1 MAILAWAICPS
12 PSISNFSGGT
22 VDVSK
27 WLSKRL
33 CQVTIR
39 CKPILSH
46 VSEGTYLIVH
56 KAKIRA
62 PPHMPTSIAI
72 CRRGTRPTYIM
83 RNTLPH
89 NNTAVERFS
98 VMISMQVIPVTHSMY
113 LKSFWICLFFLLHF
127 RQDECNSYDCCHF
140 CYFRRLELNKSQIYP
155 AFCSISQSSYYKHGN
170 Q

>member
-1 MAILAWAICPS
+1 MKGNRAVHYCLGLFLECYLLLWLYWHGQSVPS

-98 VMISMQVIPVTHSMY
+98 VMISMQVIPVTHS
-113 LKSFWICLFFLLHF
+113 I
-127 RQDECNSYDCCHF
+127 
-140 CYFRRLELNKSQIYP
+140 
-155 AFCSISQSSYYKHGN
+155 SI
-170 Q
+170 

>member
-1 MAILAWAICPS
+1 MFQKEHI
-12 PSISNFSGGT
+12 
-22 VDVSK
+22 
-27 WLSKRL
+27 
-33 CQVTIR
+33 
-39 CKPILSH
+39 
-46 VSEGTYLIVH
+46 LIVH

-113 LKSFWICLFFLLHF
+113 LKAFGFACFSSCIFDKMNATVMIVA
-127 RQDECNSYDCCHF
+127 F